1 MMENKVVIKNEK
13 KSSDILIEPLKI
25 NATIEVI
32 PPKKVEDQSVFWGMK
47 SSDITVI
54 GSFLTVLISL
64 ILAWTTVR
72 KYSKD
77 HLFQQKQIAEDKR
90 KDEIGH
96 AKEKIE
102 KFYGPINS
110 LLEESRLI
118 YEYFAIKEK
127 QSLREAGS
135 YFRTLRFLT
144 ENTNNS
150 EKGVKRLS
158 KHDQELFK
166 HILLISDKVVN
177 IIETQSGFI
186 DNPALHI
193 LLGKLAAHYRIIKSA
208 SEGHLTD
215 QSEHLENI
223 VFPLEVNGAINSEIN
238 KLLRTIKS
246 PINNHKLETNKTITF
261 YDDNHIAYNN
271 STRQIDMGIIYEKV
285 RKYVSN
291 GSDILDAGCGVGRDT
306 QYFIKHGFKVTSFD
320 ASLGMVELCNE
331 YPFSF
336 CEHKTFA
343 VISYAPVFD
352 LVWACASLLHLNSK
366 EFPDAIERL
375 YRSLKP
381 GGHIYFS
388 LKKKV
393 SSSKKDKRD
402 FYTYS
407 DDYINDLLIGSFKME
422 KVEVWDSGS
431 NLTSGEI
438 FMNYLYKK

>member
-1 MMENKVVIKNEK
+1 MENKIAIKDEK
-13 KSSDILIEPLKI
+13 NLDKLLKTPLKI

-32 PPKKVEDQSVFWGMK
+32 PPKKVEEQSILLGMK
-47 SSDITVI
+47 SSDIPAV

-64 ILAWTTVR
+64 ILAGTTIR

-77 HLFQQKQIAEDKR
+77 HAFQLKQIASDKC
-90 KDEIGH
+90 KNEIVQ

-118 YEYFAIKEK
+118 YEHFAINEK
-127 QSLREAGS
+127 KILREAGS

-144 ENTNNS
+144 EDTNNS
-150 EKGVKRLS
+150 DKGMDRLA

-166 HILLISDKVVN
+166 HILLISDKIVD

-246 PINNHKLETNKTITF
+246 PQKNNTFKINKTITF
-261 YDDNHIAYNN
+261 YDDNHITYNN
-271 STRQIDMGIIYEKV
+271 STRQVDMKEIYEKV
-285 RKYVSN
+285 RKHVSN
-291 GSDILDAGCGVGRDT
+291 GSNILDAGCGVGRDT

-320 ASLGMVELCNE
+320 ASLKMVELCNE

-336 CEHKTFA
+336 CEHKSFA
-343 VISYAPVFD
+343 TISYAPVFD
-352 LVWACASLLHLNSK
+352 LIWACASLLHLNSQ
-366 EFPDAIERL
+366 EFPDVLERL
-375 YRSLKP
+375 YRALKP
-381 GGHIYFS
+381 GGYLYFS
-388 LKKKV
+388 LKKV
-393 SSSKKDKRD
+393 ISVTKKDMRD

-407 DDYINDLLIGSFKME
+407 DDYVDELLINSFKME

-431 NLTSGEI
+431 NLTAGEV
-438 FMNYLYKK
+438 FVNYLYKK